1 MTCDNWG
8 SGSLNFMRSG
18 VTYLSRTLMSTM
30 TSRSGRTGF
39 FSVLDEKIG
48 ALNASKELSDIPQVK
63 AAFGSASAL
72 LFMIKVYFL
81 RRMTLSFRFTH
92 IQDSM
97 ADEQDYV
104 DLGLNCA
111 HACTALEDSLIR
123 QQSSELD
130 PITQGGRAGRP
141 PQETIDQLT
150 M

>member
-1 MTCDNWG
+1 
-8 SGSLNFMRSG
+8 
-18 VTYLSRTLMSTM
+18 MSTM
-30 TSRSGRTGF
+30 TSRYERSGF
-39 FSVLDEKIG
+39 FSVLDEKIE
-48 ALNASKELSDIPQVK
+48 ALNAFKNLWDIPRVK

-72 LFMIKVYFL
+72 LFMIRVYFL
-81 RRMTLSFRFTH
+81 CRMTLSFRFTH

-111 HACTALEDSLIR
+111 HACTALKDSLIQ

-130 PITQGGRAGRP
+130 PTTQESINR
-141 PQETIDQLT
+141 LT